1 MPRTPKRLAGPAQV
15 TTTPTIKY
23 TTPASTMTIIRNIH
37 ISNASG
43 SPAAITISIGAD
55 AAGTRIFDSFSVA
68 AAGGATPS
76 SAAVMDYWCFYVL
89 AATET
94 IVAYSPNNNNALVLT
109 VDGDEFTLG

>member
-15 TTTPTIKY
+15 SNTPTTKY

-43 SPAAITISIGAD
+43 SPATITISIGAD
-55 AAGTRIFDSFSVA
+55 AAGTRIFDAFSIA
-68 AAGGATPS
+68 PAGGATPS
-76 SAAVMDYWCFYVL
+76 SAAVVDYWCYYVL

-94 IVAYSPNNNNALVLT
+94 IQAYSTNSNNALVLT
-109 VDGDEFTLG
+109 IDGDEFTLG